1 MRLQFD
7 SGFSPGPV
15 PVYFERLMPVVE
27 TSRPTL
33 VLVHG
38 GGHTGVCYQCTPDGR
53 PGWAHRFVER
63 GFPVVVVDLPGMGRS
78 GHPSPESIDGVS
90 MVEGLASLVSCL
102 DSRVILLTHS
112 MSGPYGWQ
120 LLERLP
126 RRLTAVVGVAPGPP
140 GNIQDPVAV
149 LNETD
154 AEIEVSYNGGVVRFD
169 KLVQFAPSQIAEM
182 FTRSARFPSDHLHE
196 YVASLVA
203 TPQSAILERFNV
215 GGSQLRIRN
224 PEHVAGVP
232 VLVVTGSEDA
242 LHPREQD
249 GSIVSWLNSHGAA
262 AEHLWLEDFS
272 ITGNGHMMMLED
284 NSDAIADL
292 IADWLESAV
301 RQGMREND
309 HVQSEFASDPR
320 SFSPD
325 GE

>member
-7 SGFSPGPV
+7 SGFSTGPV
-15 PVYFERLMPVVE
+15 PVYFERLVPIVE

-63 GFPVVVVDLPGMGRS
+63 GFPVVVADLPGMGRS
-78 GHPSPESIDGVS
+78 GHPSPESIDGVL
-90 MVEGLASLVSCL
+90 MVEGLAALVSCL
-102 DSRVILLTHS
+102 DSQLVLLTHS

-126 RRLTAVVGVAPGPP
+126 GRFTAVVGVAPGPP
-140 GNIQDPVAV
+140 GNIQDPVPV
-149 LNETD
+149 LIDTD
-154 AEIEVSYNGGVVRFD
+154 AEIEVSYKGGVVRFD
-169 KLVQFAPSQIAEM
+169 KMAQFEPSRLTEM
-182 FTRSARFPSDHLHE
+182 FTHSARFPRDHLRE

-203 TPQSAILERFNV
+203 TPLTAILERFNV
-215 GGSQLRIRN
+215 GGSQLRMRN
-224 PEHVAGVP
+224 PECVAGVR
-232 VLVVTGSEDA
+232 VLVVTGTEDA

-249 GSIVSWLNSHGAA
+249 RDIVSWLNSHGAA
-262 AEHLWLEDFS
+262 AEHFWLKDFS

-292 IADWLESAV
+292 IADWL
-301 RQGMREND
+301 D
-309 HVQSEFASDPR
+309 DASRPT
-320 SFSPD
+320 
-325 GE
+325 GT